1 LHYAFIYITRN
12 LKKIKGCILADQVL
26 SKSKLRRYRE
36 DNLISKAE
44 LSRKAGV
51 SPITISRI
59 EEGFPCRID
68 TKRKI
73 LEALGLVVK
82 DKYLVFG
89 EEL

>member
-1 LHYAFIYITRN
+1 M
-12 LKKIKGCILADQVL
+12 ADNFL

-44 LSRKAGV
+44 LSRKAGI
-51 SPITISRI
+51 SPITLNRI

-73 LEALGLVVK
+73 LEALGLFAK
-82 DKYLVFG
+82 DKHLVFG
-89 EEL
+89 EE

>member
-1 LHYAFIYITRN
+1 
-12 LKKIKGCILADQVL
+12 LADKVL
-26 SKSKLRRYRE
+26 SQSKLRRYRE
-36 DNLISKAE
+36 ENLISKAE

-73 LEALGLVVK
+73 VEALGLVVK

-89 EEL
+89 EE

>member
-1 LHYAFIYITRN
+1 MVD
-12 LKKIKGCILADQVL
+12 KVL
-26 SKSKLRRYRE
+26 SQSKLRRYRE
-36 DNLISKAE
+36 ENLISKAE
-44 LSRKAGV
+44 LSRKAGL

-89 EEL
+89 EE

>member
-1 LHYAFIYITRN
+1 M
-12 LKKIKGCILADQVL
+12 ADKVL
-26 SKSKLRRYRE
+26 SQSKLRRYRE

-89 EEL
+89 EE

>member
-1 LHYAFIYITRN
+1 MVD
-12 LKKIKGCILADQVL
+12 KVL

-36 DNLISKAE
+36 ENLISKAE

-89 EEL
+89 EE

>member
-1 LHYAFIYITRN
+1 LVD
-12 LKKIKGCILADQVL
+12 KVLAQ
-26 SKSKLRRYRE
+26 SKLRRYRE
-36 DNLISKAE
+36 ENLISKAE

-89 EEL
+89 EE

>member
-1 LHYAFIYITRN
+1 M
-12 LKKIKGCILADQVL
+12 ADKVL
-26 SKSKLRRYRE
+26 SQSKLRRYRE

-44 LSRKAGV
+44 LSRKAGL

-82 DKYLVFG
+82 DKHLVFG
-89 EEL
+89 QE

>member
-1 LHYAFIYITRN
+1 
-12 LKKIKGCILADQVL
+12 LADKVL
-26 SKSKLRRYRE
+26 SQSKLRRYRE
-36 DNLISKAE
+36 ENLISKAE

-89 EEL
+89 EE

>member
-1 LHYAFIYITRN
+1 
-12 LKKIKGCILADQVL
+12 LADKVL
-26 SKSKLRRYRE
+26 SQSKLRRYRE

-89 EEL
+89 EE

>member
-1 LHYAFIYITRN
+1 MVD
-12 LKKIKGCILADQVL
+12 KVL
-26 SKSKLRRYRE
+26 SQSKLRRYRE
-36 DNLISKAE
+36 ENLISKAE

-89 EEL
+89 EE

>member
-1 LHYAFIYITRN
+1 M
-12 LKKIKGCILADQVL
+12 ADKVL
-26 SKSKLRRYRE
+26 SQSKLRRYRE
-36 DNLISKAE
+36 ENLISKAE

-89 EEL
+89 EE